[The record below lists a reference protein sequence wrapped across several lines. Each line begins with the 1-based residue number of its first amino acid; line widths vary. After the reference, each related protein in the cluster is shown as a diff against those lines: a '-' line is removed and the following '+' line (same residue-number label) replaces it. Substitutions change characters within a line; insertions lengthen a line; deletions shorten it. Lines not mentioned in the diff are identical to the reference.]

1 MSLRLLSFNLLDF
14 FEPALEAHRA
24 ITAAKLAHV
33 AAKLREADADV
44 VALQELG
51 ADTMLERLLD
61 GAVPELGYR
70 HRLLGPADQR
80 GIRCG
85 IVSRLPLVETTLHVA
100 ESIPFPR
107 LVDVDPEPFAGRIP
121 LRRGLVHARV
131 EAGALGPV
139 DVITLHFKSKLPT
152 RMKTADG
159 EEITDRS
166 PTGLAEARLR
176 SLVLR
181 SAEAL
186 HLRRLL
192 DAMLVEPERAI
203 AVLGDFND
211 TIDSLPLQ
219 ILRADDPWLPSAT
232 RMFDA
237 FAGLEPSARRS
248 VLHRGQPEQIDHVL
262 VSERL
267 ASSIV
272 EARILNDDLR
282 DHGPFRPDAPPEPDS
297 DHAPVYVRLSASR

>member
-14 FEPALEAHRA
+14 FEPAIEAHRA
-24 ITAAKLAHV
+24 IADAKIAHV

-51 ADTMLERLLD
+51 SDSMLERLLD

-107 LVDVDPEPFAGRIP
+107 LYETDPEPFAGRIP

-131 EAGALGPV
+131 DAGPLGVV
-139 DVITLHFKSKLPT
+139 DVITLHFKSKLPA

-159 EEITDRS
+159 DEITDRS
-166 PTGLAEARLR
+166 PTGLAEARMR

-181 SAEAL
+181 AAEAL

-192 DAMLVEPERAI
+192 DALLAEPERAVAI
-203 AVLGDFND
+203 LGDFND

-237 FAGLEPSARRS
+237 FAELDPELRRS

-267 ASSIV
+267 ATSI
-272 EARILNDDLR
+272 AQ
-282 DHGPFRPDAPPEPDS
+282 A
-297 DHAPVYVRLSASR
+297 AS